1 MSETVDGTQDLRDEA
16 YVMAV
21 IEGMGG
27 AQAIV
32 DGIREFAKI
41 SSRLR
46 SEWASLMEEYPDK
59 WIAMG
64 KEGVLAVGDSMDAVL
79 EDVESQGYRGSEVAI
94 EFLDT
99 DPPILIL

>member
-1 MSETVDGTQDLRDEA
+1 MSETLDGTQDLRDEA

-21 IEGMGG
+21 IEEMGG

-64 KEGVLAVGDSMDAVL
+64 KEGVLAVGDSMNSVL
-79 EDVESQGYRGSEVAI
+79 EEVESQGVREADVI
-94 EFLDT
+94 VEFLDT